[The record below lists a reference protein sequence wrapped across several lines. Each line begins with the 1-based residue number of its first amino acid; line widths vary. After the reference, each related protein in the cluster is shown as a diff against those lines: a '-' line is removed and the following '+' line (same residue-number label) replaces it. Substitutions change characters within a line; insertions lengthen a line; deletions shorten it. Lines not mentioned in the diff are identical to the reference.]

1 MSRNESISSSEFQA
15 SQRRSLMAAYAVG
28 TMLAGVL
35 ALSLLPKPAHM
46 PLELSTT
53 INPNTA
59 PLASLVRL
67 PGIGPARAE
76 AIILL
81 RESDVSSEGVYPFG
95 SASDLQ
101 QVPGIGPKTAGRVSD
116 SLQFVEGH

>member
-1 MSRNESISSSEFQA
+1 MSRNESTSSSEFQA

-28 TMLAGVL
+28 AMLSGVL
-35 ALSLLPKPAHM
+35 AISLLPKPVQM
-46 PLELSTT
+46 PLELAGT

-67 PGIGPARAE
+67 PGIGLARAE

-95 SASDLQ
+95 SAADLQ
-101 QVPGIGPKTAGRVSD
+101 QVPGIGPKTAARVRD
-116 SLQFVEGH
+116 SLQFGEGQ